1 MHISPTSD
9 RSRAR
14 ERVSVAVR
22 SISPKERLI
31 LPPRSGSSFPQGA
44 ARPSPKERLRGSATT
59 APSEGALALAR
70 AAAVGVRALVLQ
82 EASRRGGKGAAGR
95 ARPQEASPPQP
106 AKFSHDHVTKWR
118 PSSLSRISF
127 PASSQPQASLVGR
140 EARKHARLPPSPLFP
155 TSASLAML
163 MTRSPRDALLSC
175 RMANSGPDRRCCG
188 TDRGPSQRSHNRG
201 RARRAPGNQ
210 QSDAVATTGPDAVV
224 DIVPGSN
231 PNIRG
236 ALYLYRRRSGGVDIH
251 GTVGGL
257 KPGLHGFHV
266 HAEGNL
272 GDSCK
277 AAGGHFNPLMKNHGS
292 PLDFHRHAGDLGNVI
307 ADYNG
312 VARISLFDRHISLDW
327 NSPVYIGGLAFVI
340 HAGEDDLGRGGDAE
354 SLKTGNAGGREGC
367 GIVRVAQ
374 AQRYTQT
381 KYY

>member
-1 MHISPTSD
+1 MMLAGLLCLS
-9 RSRAR
+9 
-14 ERVSVAVR
+14 
-22 SISPKERLI
+22 
-31 LPPRSGSSFPQGA
+31 A
-44 ARPSPKERLRGSATT
+44 ACL
-59 APSEGALALAR
+59 
-70 AAAVGVRALVLQ
+70 
-82 EASRRGGKGAAGR
+82 
-95 ARPQEASPPQP
+95 
-106 AKFSHDHVTKWR
+106 
-118 PSSLSRISF
+118 
-127 PASSQPQASLVGR
+127 
-140 EARKHARLPPSPLFP
+140 
-155 TSASLAML
+155 
-163 MTRSPRDALLSC
+163 
-175 RMANSGPDRRCCG
+175 
-188 TDRGPSQRSHNRG
+188 
-201 RARRAPGNQ
+201 
-210 QSDAVATTGPDAVV
+210 VATTGPDAVV